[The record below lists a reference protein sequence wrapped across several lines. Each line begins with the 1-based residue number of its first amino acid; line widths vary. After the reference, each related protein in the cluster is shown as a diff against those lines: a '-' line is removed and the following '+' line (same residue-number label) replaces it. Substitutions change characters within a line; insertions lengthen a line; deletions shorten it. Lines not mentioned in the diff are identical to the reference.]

1 MTAISLKQ
9 QQLRLREETIL
20 EAVNGLLAQKGYD
33 AMTVDAVAA
42 AVGITKPSLYKH
54 FASKEALAAAAMVRL
69 LDQTLVAI
77 AGQPPD
83 APAAERLRALLRWAL
98 QLHLRGGMPLLP
110 STRSGLRESL
120 LQNTAYVER
129 LQAVN
134 VALLGWIEK
143 AQADGH
149 LSSALPSEVILVTLY
164 ARTCDP
170 VLEFLQASG
179 QYDDAEVVELV
190 LATCF
195 DGLRPRD
202 DASRR

>member
-1 MTAISLKQ
+1 MTAISLKE
-9 QQLRLREETIL
+9 QQLRLREEAIL
-20 EAVNGLLAQKGYD
+20 EAVNSQLAQEGFD

-54 FASKEALAAAAMVRL
+54 FASKEALAAAAMVKL

-77 AGQPPD
+77 AAQPQD

-120 LQNTAYVER
+120 LQNAAYVER

-134 VALLGWIEK
+134 LALLGWIEQ
-143 AQADGH
+143 AQAVGG
-149 LSSALPSEVILVTLY
+149 LSSALPAEVILLALY

-179 QYDDAEVVELV
+179 QHNDDEVVELV

-195 DGLRPRD
+195 DELRPRE

>member
-1 MTAISLKQ
+1 MAAISLKE
-9 QQLRLREETIL
+9 QQLRLREEVIL
-20 EAVNGLLAQKGYD
+20 EAVNRLLAQKGYD
-33 AMTVDAVAA
+33 AMTVDEVAA

-69 LDQTLVAI
+69 LDQTLAAVATL
-77 AGQPPD
+77 PPD
-83 APAAERLRALLRWAL
+83 APAGERLRALLRWAL

-120 LQNTAYVER
+120 LQNTAYLDR

-134 VALLGWIEK
+134 VALLEWIEQ
-143 AQADGH
+143 AQADGD

-179 QYDDAEVVELV
+179 QYEDAEVVDLV

-195 DGLRPRD
+195 DGLRARKD
-202 DASRR
+202 RQDR

>member
-69 LDQTLVAI
+69 LDQTLAAI

-83 APAAERLRALLRWAL
+83 APPAERLRALLRWAL

-134 VALLGWIEK
+134 VALLGWIEQ
-143 AQADGH
+143 AQADGD

-179 QYDDAEVVELV
+179 QYDDAEVVDLV

>member
-1 MTAISLKQ
+1 MTAISLKEQ
-9 QQLRLREETIL
+9 LLRLREQAIL
-20 EAVNGLLAQKGYD
+20 EEVNRQLAQKGYD
-33 AMTVDAVAA
+33 AMTVDAIAA

-69 LDQTLVAI
+69 LDQTLAAI
-77 AGQPPD
+77 ATLPAD
-83 APAAERLRALLRWAL
+83 LSAAERLRALLRWAL

-120 LQNTAYVER
+120 LQNAAYVER

-134 VALLGWIEK
+134 VALLDWIER
-143 AQADGH
+143 AQADGD
-149 LSSALPSEVILVTLY
+149 LSSALPAEVILVTLY

-170 VLEFLQASG
+170 VLEFLRAGG

-195 DGLRPRD
+195 DGLRQRD
-202 DASRR
+202 VARRR